1 MKKRILFIVNPIAG
15 HHRKGFFSR
24 SVKTFLDLGQYQY
37 EILHTEYAGHGKIL
51 AEQAVKEGFDIVAAV
66 GGDGTVN
73 EIARALIGTETALAI
88 IAYGSGNGLARSL
101 HLPLLHINAIKL
113 LNTGYIHT
121 IDTALIN
128 GTPFVSIAG
137 IGLDAQT
144 AYDFSNDP
152 RRGFLPYAKYALEN
166 YMHFT
171 PQTYTLTFDEHS
183 TLECSPLLVSFAN
196 ANQFGYNAVIAP
208 HSDLA
213 DGLLNVC
220 ILNRPP
226 LHRAALV
233 ASQLLLER
241 LDHSRYFTE
250 IKAEHITVHRPGPA
264 VVNIDGEPV
273 MFPEDLDIRII
284 PSSLRV
290 VLKK

>member
-15 HHRKGFFSR
+15 HHRKGFFAR
-24 SVKTFLDLGQYQY
+24 SVKTFLDIKQYDY
-37 EILHTEYAGHGKIL
+37 TILHTEYAGHGQLL
-51 AEQAVKEGFDIVAAV
+51 AEQGVREGYDIVAAV
-66 GGDGTVN
+66 GGDGTIN
-73 EIARALIGTETALAI
+73 EVAKALIGTETALAI

-113 LNTGYIHT
+113 LNTGKIHT
-121 IDTALIN
+121 IDTASVN
-128 GTPFVSIAG
+128 GIPFVSIAG

-152 RRGFLPYAKYALEN
+152 RRGFLPYARYALEN
-166 YMHFT
+166 YIHFS
-171 PQTYTLTFDEHS
+171 PQIYTLTFDGQS
-183 TLECSPLLVSFAN
+183 TLECSPLLISFAN

-250 IKAEHITVHRPGPA
+250 IKAEHISVHRPSPA
-264 VVNIDGEPV
+264 VVNIDGEPM
-273 MFPEDLDIRII
+273 MFPEDLDITIR

-290 VLKK
+290 MLKK